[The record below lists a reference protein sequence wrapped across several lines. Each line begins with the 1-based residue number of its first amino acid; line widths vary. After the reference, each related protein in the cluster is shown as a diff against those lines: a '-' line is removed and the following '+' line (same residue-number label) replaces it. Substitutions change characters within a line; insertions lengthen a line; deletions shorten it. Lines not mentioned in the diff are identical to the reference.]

1 MEFIL
6 TGLDI
11 EEKAQI
17 ITDALFNSVGGKD
30 QFDEVSILLDRTDK
44 INPNSNEE
52 AMASLRISVKSK
64 DPDLVGR
71 MFTAKMVELALAN
84 YPGLYMGGAVRSG
97 GPVLVYWPALIAVS
111 YTHLTLPTNRE
122 V

>member
-44 INPNSNEE
+44 KDPNSNEE
-52 AMASLRISVKSK
+52 AMASLRIFIKVPS
-64 DPDLVGR
+64 L
-71 MFTAKMVELALAN
+71 
-84 YPGLYMGGAVRSG
+84 
-97 GPVLVYWPALIAVS
+97 
-111 YTHLTLPTNRE
+111 
-122 V
+122 